1 MGFAMIKDMKKA
13 TYSVVLTPGVREA
26 LEVAAQ
32 KDRRSMSSLL
42 EKIIIDY
49 LDKEGIPWESD
60 IMKSTPSKRGRP
72 KKMFP
77 EKNKT

>member
-1 MGFAMIKDMKKA
+1 MTSGKLLDMKKL
-13 TYSVVLTPGVREA
+13 TYSVVLTPGVKNA

-49 LDKEGIPWESD
+49 LEKEGIPWENRGTVKAGRPQN
-60 IMKSTPSKRGRP
+60 MPSK
-72 KKMFP
+72 K
-77 EKNKT
+77 

>member
-1 MGFAMIKDMKKA
+1 MIQTMNKA
-13 TYSVVLTPGVREA
+13 TYSVVLTPGVKEA

-49 LDKEGIPWESD
+49 LDKEGIPWTNGNASSVPA
-60 IMKSTPSKRGRP
+60 KAGRP
-72 KKMFP
+72 RKTAAKK
-77 EKNKT
+77 

>member
-1 MGFAMIKDMKKA
+1 MSFDMLEDMKKV
-13 TYSVVLTPGVREA
+13 TYSVVLTPSIREA

-49 LDKEGIPWESD
+49 LDKQGIPWEND
-60 IMKSTPSKRGRP
+60 ITKSTPSKRGRP
-72 KKMFP
+72 KKTYP
-77 EKNKT
+77 EK

>member
-1 MGFAMIKDMKKA
+1 MIEIVKKV

-26 LEVAAQ
+26 LEVAAR

-49 LDKEGIPWESD
+49 LDKQGIPWEND
-60 IMKSTPSKRGRP
+60 ITGGPASKQGRP
-72 KKMFP
+72 KKSP
-77 EKNKT
+77 PQKS

>member
-1 MGFAMIKDMKKA
+1 MKKV
-13 TYSVVLTPGVREA
+13 TYSVVLTPGIRQA

-49 LDKEGIPWESD
+49 LDEQGIPWQDLANSA
-60 IMKSTPSKRGRP
+60 PAKRGRP
-72 KKMFP
+72 KKTS
-77 EKNKT
+77 E